1 MPDLTITTEQLTRLA
16 PVAAAV
22 QPMAF
27 PTATARY
34 VVIRFSEKVEAA
46 IKPFAE
52 AESGMMTKYAMP
64 GSIKQNGA
72 GRVTF
77 DIAAEAQAAYTAE
90 RATLL
95 AEPVTLTGVRAL
107 TRTELGECPIT
118 VQQDRVLV
126 ECGLLE
132 PIPDIS
138 P

>member
-34 VVIRFSEKVEAA
+34 VVIRFSEKIEAA

-52 AESGMMTKYAMP
+52 AESGMMTKYAVP
-64 GSIKQNGA
+64 GSIKQTAA
-72 GRVTF
+72 GRVTYE
-77 DIAAEAQAAYTAE
+77 IATERQADYNAE
-90 RATLL
+90 RATLM
-95 AEPVTLTGVRAL
+95 AEPITLTGVRAL
-107 TRTELGECPIT
+107 TRAELGECPIT

-132 PIPDIS
+132 AIPDEL
-138 P
+138 